1 MKKILLT
8 AVAVFALGSLVAS
21 AQVFGHSRA
30 VKDEADKICKENGYE
45 SAKLSTEKDSHFTL
59 EYSNKQ
65 TSNNTTQGAQW
76 NVSGGASAKVSAG
89 SEAIGGEAGANIGV
103 SRSSSREDSGRN
115 YETTQSG
122 RLHYQCR

>member
-8 AVAVFALGSLVAS
+8 AVAVIALGSLVAS

-45 SAKLSTEKDSHFTL
+45 SARLSTEKESHFTL

-65 TSNNTTQGAQW
+65 SSNNTTQGAQW
-76 NVSGGASAKVSAG
+76 NVSGGASGKVSAG
-89 SEAIGGEAGANIGV
+89 SAEAGANVGV
-103 SRSSSREDSGRN
+103 SRSSSREDSGRDF
-115 YETTQSG
+115 ETTQSG